1 VRDPFE
7 LNVPGMGLGRD
18 GCRTPMQW
26 GASDNAGFT
35 RGEPWLPLA
44 PEHRH
49 LNVENQRTD
58 GTSILAL
65 HRRLLKLRRVHPA
78 LAIGDYRP
86 IAASG
91 DLLLYRRVLGS
102 ERLLV
107 ALNLGADPIEADFAK
122 NEVLGEIVLSTK
134 GDRVGERIRNAVAL
148 RDNEGLVI
156 ALAAH

>member
-1 VRDPFE
+1 
-7 LNVPGMGLGRD
+7 MGLGRD

-26 GASDNAGFT
+26 EASDNAGFT
-35 RGEPWLPLA
+35 QGEPWLPLP

-49 LNVENQRTD
+49 LNVENQRAN
-58 GTSILAL
+58 GTSLLAL
-65 HRRLLKLRRVHPA
+65 HRRLLQLRRLHPA
-78 LAIGDYRP
+78 LATGDYRP

-91 DLLLYRRVLGS
+91 DLLLYQRVLGS

-122 NEVLGEIVLSTK
+122 DEVLGEIVLSTK
-134 GDRVGERIRNAVAL
+134 GDRVGETTRNAIAL

-156 ALAAH
+156 ALAPAH